1 MIGTPFISE
10 DEITQRKVDKINK
23 KPWEQE
29 VRDEKGRKRLHG
41 AFTGG
46 FSAGYFN
53 TVGTKEGWTASQF
66 RSSRADKNTI
76 QPIKSK
82 KQDVMDFMDEEDIKE
97 QIGENGITGKDV
109 NRDYYFQTLNQK
121 NIKNMNDLEETSVIN
136 DINSNSFKEFIPQF
150 NNMIGNMLMKESG
163 FIEAEYQLNAQ
174 NFYLNYNGVYNN
186 NLINNKNKYYT
197 GRLEFK
203 DDYYGVG
210 YIPLIE
216 DEIFTGKKANEISN
230 QKNIIR
236 MDKFEDD
243 EEYGYYTNTRADKEK
258 EKYSFEILDE
268 NYLNDKDR
276 ELKRKRIRERI
287 EADME
292 KTALK
297 FVKSEKSLHSVE
309 NLEFKMPVL
318 PKDYD
323 PFNLE
328 NINSIKNKEKYDIES
343 EINKLNK
350 KNNIDGIS
358 HQKDN
363 KRLDHI
369 KLDAN
374 KRSQLLDLELEIN
387 PTTNPNPNNN
397 LPESKN
403 PYLQSKFTK
412 AEVYDFKSQ
421 NENKLLYNPKKDINE
436 NTNNIKTTPSTYE
449 QFNNFFHLKVEIPFK
464 DDISKIARFAKFVAE
479 KEGLILSDST
489 YNQKNNLMSASDSKI
504 ERELFEKSYKEEL
517 RLRKEEQ
524 NKKNEIKNPQL
535 SESELIKD
543 RIEKIKNREVKREK
557 ITWKPEK
564 TLCKRFRL
572 KDPFENKINSVI
584 SNATSSN
591 SVRED
596 TNITFKKG
604 EVKYTMSNLQYQL
617 FKQENPNYKL
627 LSDKSGNVDPVKD
640 FKVVNNE
647 QNVFNIVNAKTDV
660 NLFEEIFGD

>member
-369 KLDAN
+369 KLD
-374 KRSQLLDLELEIN
+374 
-387 PTTNPNPNNN
+387 
-397 LPESKN
+397 
-403 PYLQSKFTK
+403 
-412 AEVYDFKSQ
+412 
-421 NENKLLYNPKKDINE
+421 
-436 NTNNIKTTPSTYE
+436 
-449 QFNNFFHLKVEIPFK
+449 
-464 DDISKIARFAKFVAE
+464 DISKIARFAKFVAE